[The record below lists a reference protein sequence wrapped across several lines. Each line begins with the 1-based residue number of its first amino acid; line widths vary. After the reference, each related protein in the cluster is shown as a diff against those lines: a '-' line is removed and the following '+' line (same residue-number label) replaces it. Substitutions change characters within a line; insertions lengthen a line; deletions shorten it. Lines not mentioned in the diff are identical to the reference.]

1 MAKSVF
7 KRWEAGTEAGVT
19 SDINVTPLVDVMLVL
34 LIIFMI
40 ITPMLQSGAAVQLA
54 ETVDPGVIEREESQ
68 VLVSLQYD
76 LGVYIEADK
85 IANNLYD
92 NMDEF
97 DQRLKDLFTSNPNRK
112 FAIKIDK
119 RLNYGDARKL
129 LRRMQQQGFVDIGL
143 VVDRTRGTTQQ

>member
-1 MAKSVF
+1 MAQNIF
-7 KRWEAGTEAGVT
+7 KRWKTTGASGVT

-54 ETVDPGVIEREESQ
+54 ETEDPGIVEREESQ
-68 VLVSLQYD
+68 VLLSLQYD

-85 IANNLYD
+85 VAKNLYE

-97 DQRLKDLFTSNPNRK
+97 DQRLKDLYTSNPNRK
-112 FAIKIDK
+112 FAVKVDK

-129 LRRMQQQGFVDIGL
+129 LRRLQQQGFVDIGL
-143 VVDRTRGTTQQ
+143 IVDKMRVAKQ

>member
-1 MAKSVF
+1 MAVSVF
-7 KRWEAGTEAGVT
+7 KRWSATTTSSVT

-54 ETVDPGVIEREESQ
+54 ETPDPATVEREESQ
-68 VLVSLQYD
+68 VLVTLQYD

-85 IANNLYD
+85 VANNLYD

-143 VVDRTRGTTQQ
+143 IVDRARVAK

>member
-7 KRWEAGTEAGVT
+7 KRWQSGTEANVT

-40 ITPMLQSGAAVQLA
+40 ITPRLQSGAAVQLA
-54 ETVDPGVIEREESQ
+54 ETEDPGIVEREEAQ
-68 VLVSLQYD
+68 VLVTLQYD
-76 LGVYIEADK
+76 LAVYIEADK
-85 IANNLYD
+85 VTNNLYD

-143 VVDRTRGTTQQ
+143 IVDRTRGIMQQ